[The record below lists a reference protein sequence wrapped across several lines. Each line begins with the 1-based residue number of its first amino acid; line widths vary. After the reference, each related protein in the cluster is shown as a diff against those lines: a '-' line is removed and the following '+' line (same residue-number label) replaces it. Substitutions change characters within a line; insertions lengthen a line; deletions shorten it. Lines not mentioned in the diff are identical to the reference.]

1 VEGGGRPRGA
11 ELVDRAETTIEWGDS
26 IYPWGEGGARGELS
40 VGGGGVGAEGHESLS
55 LGVEEAG
62 TTAVSEG
69 TLCSK
74 WGAPGQRLGEALS
87 PSIRSEQ

>member
-1 VEGGGRPRGA
+1 MGG
-11 ELVDRAETTIEWGDS
+11 
-26 IYPWGEGGARGELS
+26 GGARGELS

-62 TTAVSEG
+62 MTAVSEG
-69 TLCSK
+69 TLGSK

-87 PSIRSEQ
+87 PSIRSER

>member
-1 VEGGGRPRGA
+1 
-11 ELVDRAETTIEWGDS
+11 
-26 IYPWGEGGARGELS
+26 
-40 VGGGGVGAEGHESLS
+40 VGAEGHESLS

-69 TLCSK
+69 TLGSK